1 LLLKSLKQILTSEQT
16 RGADKHAIESQSIS
30 SLEFMERAST
40 VFIDSVRDEISK
52 SDKICIFCGTGNNGG
67 DGLAVSRILQL
78 EGYQVATFLVKI
90 NDNLSKDCQA
100 NFDLLENVEI
110 INGKEDLPGFMGM
123 DVIIDAIFGS
133 GLSRPIKGLAA
144 VVVQAINF
152 SKKKVISIDI
162 PSGMQADK
170 LSDSEFI
177 VKSYLTVS
185 FQRPKLAFF
194 FPESSIYLNKWIVAD
209 IGLDENYI
217 QSLNSPYFILDKSI
231 EDLVNTRQRFSHK
244 GTYGHALIM
253 AGSYGKMG
261 AAVLASKACLR
272 SGAGLI
278 STYVP
283 KVGYDIM
290 QTSIPEAMCLTD
302 KSEHYISDI
311 PSISIYNA
319 IAIGPGIAQNPESK
333 EALVSLLKNAKQP
346 LVIDADAIN
355 ILAGDERLKKLIPEN
370 SVLTPHPKE
379 FERLVGSW
387 KNSQER
393 LQKQIEFA
401 KKHTCIV
408 VLKDAYT
415 SICDTKGNVYFN
427 TTGNAGMATGGSG
440 DVLTGIIT
448 GLLAQ
453 GYEPLIASLIGVYF
467 HGKAGDDAAKIKG
480 QNALIASDIIANL
493 CIGNMSLLVA
503 QFVSSNKLT
512 EL

>member
-1 LLLKSLKQILTSEQT
+1 MKHLKQILTSEQT
-16 RGADKHAIESQSIS
+16 READKQVIDSQSIS
-30 SLEFMERAST
+30 SLELMERAST
-40 VFIDSVRDEISK
+40 VFIDSIKDEISK
-52 SDKICIFCGTGNNGG
+52 SDKICICCGTGNNGG
-67 DGLAVSRILQL
+67 DGLAVSRILQS
-78 EGYQVATFLVKI
+78 EGYQVATFLIKI

-100 NFDLLENVEI
+100 NFDRLENVKI
-110 INGKEDLPGFMGM
+110 INSKEDLPHFAEI
-123 DVIIDAIFGS
+123 DIIIDAIFGS
-133 GLSRPIKGLAA
+133 GLTRPIEGLAA
-144 VVVQAINF
+144 EVVQAINF
-152 SKKKVISIDI
+152 SKKKVLSIDV
-162 PSGMQADK
+162 PSGMYADK
-170 LSDSEFI
+170 LSDSEII

-185 FQRPKLAFF
+185 FQRPKLSFF
-194 FPESSIYLNKWIVAD
+194 FPENSIYLNKWMVAD

-217 QSLNSPYFILDKSI
+217 QSLSSSYFLLDKSI
-231 EDLVNTRQRFSHK
+231 ENWAKSRQRFSHK
-244 GTYGHALIM
+244 GTYGHALII

-272 SGAGLI
+272 SGVGLI

-283 KVGYDIM
+283 KVGYNIM

-302 KSEHYISDI
+302 ECEHFITRI

-319 IAIGPGIAQNPESK
+319 IGIGPGIGQNPESK
-333 EALVSLLKNAKQP
+333 EALELLLKNANQP

-355 ILAGDERLKKLIPEN
+355 ILAGDEKLKKLIPDN

-379 FERLVGSW
+379 LERLVGSW
-387 KNSQER
+387 KNSEER

-415 SICDTKGNVYFN
+415 SICDTNGNIYFN
-427 TTGNAGMATGGSG
+427 TSGNAGMATGGSG

-453 GYEPLIASLIGVYF
+453 SYDPLFAALIGVYF

-480 QNALIASDIIANL
+480 QNALIASDIIEHL
-493 CIGNMSLLVA
+493 RIG
-503 QFVSSNKLT
+503 
-512 EL
+512 E